1 MFMGLIVWL
10 IVGAIIGWLA
20 SLITRT
26 EEQRGILAS
35 ILIGLI
41 GAVAAGLITTRGHIN
56 ESSMLD
62 ITNTLWSVVGAV
74 VLLAAYYLIRRYRP
88 R

>member
-1 MFMGLIVWL
+1 MGLIVWL
-10 IVGAIIGWLA
+10 IVGAVIGWLA

-26 EEQRGILAS
+26 EEQQGILTS

-41 GAVAAGLITTRGHIN
+41 GAVLAGLAATRGNIN

-62 ITNTLWSVVGAV
+62 ITNTLWSLVGAV
-74 VLLAAYYLIRRYRP
+74 VLLLAYYLYRRYRP
-88 R
+88 T